1 MRNFRGKHLI
11 ILFII
16 TILLGMGFLKDG
28 THTVLAQIP
37 TGTIP
42 TVTGTPTGPIVTV
55 KSGIGEPSV
64 NVRSGPNVL
73 YDAVGVLLLGQ
84 NAVAKGRSSGGDW
97 ILIDYPGAPNGIG
110 WVYGANVSITPGTL
124 PVVEAPP
131 TSTPAVTQTI
141 DPTLAAQFIETAAPT
156 RLPTFTEAAP
166 LTIST
171 YAPAVTTS
179 GGPVPIGLVIVVLL
193 TIGILLGIFSFV
205 QRR

>member
-1 MRNFRGKHLI
+1 MQNFRGKHLI

-16 TILLGMGFLKDG
+16 TILLMLGFLNDG
-28 THTVLAQIP
+28 TRTVLAQIP
-37 TGTIP
+37 TGTVP

-73 YDAVGVLLLGQ
+73 YDAVGVLLVGQ
-84 NAVAKGRSSGGDW
+84 DAVAKGRSPGGDW
-97 ILIDYPGAPNGIG
+97 ILINYPGAPNGVG
-110 WVYGANVSITPGTL
+110 WVFGANINITPGTL
-124 PVVEAPP
+124 PIVEPPP

-156 RLPTFTEAAP
+156 RLPTFTPAAP
-166 LTIST
+166 LNIPT
-171 YAPAVTTS
+171 YAPAASNSS
-179 GGPVPIGLVIVVLL
+179 GPFPMGLVIVILL
-193 TIGILLGIFSFV
+193 TIGVLLGIFSFV